1 MGSGRLDL
9 WLTGT
14 VLKPRGLK
22 GELKVQPV
30 TDFPDRFLSR
40 KKYFAGRQP
49 ETVVPV
55 NVKSATLSQGFAWL
69 FFEGVDSR
77 EKAQEMAGM
86 HLYIEEKECAP
97 RPQNRAWLHE
107 LEGMRVKG
115 RDGVEVGVLTAILPM
130 PAHEVYEVRTG
141 NGTVLIPAIDE
152 FIDEI
157 SLEGG
162 YMVVPRFDEF
172 L

>member
-1 MGSGRLDL
+1 MEL
-9 WLTGT
+9 WLIGT
-14 VLKPRGLK
+14 ILKPKGLK

-40 KKYFAGRQP
+40 TKYFAGRQP

-162 YMVVPRFDEF
+162 YIVVPRFDEF